1 MSGSATAGRQSTP
14 ADEVHP
20 VVDGT
25 GPVDD
30 RTDHGSLGSD
40 QPDRIMRRGFGL
52 LGRGIKEQKGLF
64 TISVLGSVLFGAMT
78 VADAW
83 VLGWAT
89 DNVIRPSFEQ
99 GDVTQGA
106 LLVAAAMFLA
116 VAMLR
121 ALGVIARRLV
131 GGIVYYRLVA
141 AYRRKVTRQYLA
153 LPMSWHHRH
162 PTGQLLSNANADV
175 EATWAVFMPLPM
187 AVGVIAML
195 AAALVA
201 MLEADVVLTLV
212 GLVVFP
218 ALFGINV
225 FYQRWLSPKV
235 ARAQALRGD
244 LSAVAH
250 ESFDGAMVIKSLGRE
265 ADETERFARSTNELR
280 DANIAV
286 GRIRSVFDP
295 LLEALPNLG
304 ILLVIVLGI
313 GRVASGAAE
322 PGDVVQVAYLFTVVA
337 FPVRAIGWVLGEL
350 PRSVVG
356 WDRVDSVLQAKGS
369 MVYGT
374 GSLPGSGAVDLRL
387 DDVAYRFPT
396 PTDTAS
402 GEAAAAAPG
411 QEGRRGVG
419 DVLRGIDLTVPRAS
433 VTALVGATGSGK
445 STLTSLL
452 SRLVDPH
459 RGSVRLDG
467 VDITGL
473 SHRELADAV
482 AVVPQST
489 FLFDDSVRENVTL
502 GGDVSDD
509 EVWQA
514 LRTVQ
519 ADGFVA
525 RLPAGLDTQLGER
538 GTTLSG
544 GQRQRLALARALV
557 RHPRLLVMD
566 DATSAVDPEVE
577 QRILRALAEE
587 TAGGEGP
594 TVLVVAY
601 RKATIALA
609 DDVVLLD
616 GGRVA
621 DRGSHAALVERST
634 VYRDIVDAYDQ
645 AREARS

>member
-1 MSGSATAGRQSTP
+1 MSGRAAPERPAPERPDVADDSSNGTPDTGSTVR
-14 ADEVHP
+14 AD
-20 VVDGT
+20 GA
-25 GPVDD
+25 
-30 RTDHGSLGSD
+30 LGSA

-52 LGRGIKEQKGLF
+52 LGRGISEQRGLF
-64 TISVLGSVLFGAMT
+64 ALSVLGSIVFGAMT

-89 DNVIRPSFEQ
+89 DNVIRPSFEA
-99 GDVTQGA
+99 GDVEQGA
-106 LLVAAAMFLA
+106 LMVATALFIG

-121 ALGVIARRLV
+121 ALGVIGRRLI

-141 AYRRKVTRQYLA
+141 TYRRKVTRKYLV

-175 EATWAVFMPLPM
+175 EAAWAVFMPLPM

-201 MLEADVVLTLV
+201 MVEADLVLTLV
-212 GLVVFP
+212 GLIIFP

-250 ESFDGAMVIKSLGRE
+250 ESFDGAMVVKSLGRE
-265 ADETERFARSTNELR
+265 SDETARFSSATDELR
-280 DANIAV
+280 DANIEV

-295 LLEALPNLG
+295 ILEALPNLG
-304 ILLVIVLGI
+304 VLLVVLLGV

-337 FPVRAIGWVLGEL
+337 FPVRAIGWLLGEL

-356 WDRVDSVLQAKGS
+356 WDRADSVLQTHGQMAYGS
-369 MVYGT
+369 DTVPGT
-374 GSLPGSGAVDLRL
+374 DAVELRL
-387 DDVAYRFPT
+387 RDVVHRFDDA
-396 PTDTAS
+396 
-402 GEAAAAAPG
+402 E
-411 QEGRRGVG
+411 G
-419 DVLRGIDLTVPRAS
+419 DVLRGVDLQVPRGT

-445 STLTSLL
+445 STITTLL
-452 SRLVDPH
+452 ARLVDPTDG
-459 RGSVRLDG
+459 RIELDG
-467 VDITGL
+467 VDLRSL
-473 SHRELADAV
+473 SHRAVADTV
-482 AVVPQST
+482 AVVPQTT
-489 FLFDDSVRENVTL
+489 FLFDDSVRENVSL
-502 GGDVSDD
+502 GRDLSDD

-519 ADGFVA
+519 ADQFVA
-525 RLPAGLDTQLGER
+525 ALPAGLDTQLGER
-538 GTTLSG
+538 GTSLSG

-557 RHPRLLVMD
+557 RDPRLLVMD

-577 QRILRALAEE
+577 QRILRALAER
-587 TAGGEGP
+587 TSGGSGP

-609 DDVVLLD
+609 DDVVLLE
-616 GGRVA
+616 GGRVV
-621 DRGSHAALVERST
+621 DRGSHGELLGRSAA
-634 VYRDIVDAYDQ
+634 YRDLVDAYDQ

>member
-1 MSGSATAGRQSTP
+1 
-14 ADEVHP
+14 
-20 VVDGT
+20 
-25 GPVDD
+25 
-30 RTDHGSLGSD
+30 
-40 QPDRIMRRGFGL
+40 MRRGFGL
-52 LGRGIKEQKGLF
+52 LGRGILEQKPLF
-64 TISVLGSVLFGAMT
+64 AVSVVGSVLFGAMT

-89 DNVIRPSFEQ
+89 DHVIRPSFEQ
-99 GDVTQGA
+99 GEVVHGA
-106 LLVAAAMFLA
+106 LWTAVGLFLA

-141 AYRRKVTRQYLA
+141 TYRRKVTRQYLA

-201 MLEADVVLTLV
+201 MLEADWVLTLV

-225 FYQRWLSPKV
+225 FYQRWLSPKA

-250 ESFDGAMVIKSLGRE
+250 ESFDGALVVKSLGRE
-265 ADETERFARSTNELR
+265 ADETARFARATNELR
-280 DANIAV
+280 DANIEV
-286 GRIRSVFDP
+286 GRIRSIFDP

-304 ILLVIVLGI
+304 ILLVLVLGV

-356 WDRVDSVLQAKGS
+356 WDRVDSVLQASGS
-369 MVYGT
+369 MTYGT
-374 GSLPGSGAVDLRL
+374 GSLPGDGAVELRL
-387 DDVAYRFPT
+387 RDVTYRFDDVEQA
-396 PTDTAS
+396 
-402 GEAAAAAPG
+402 
-411 QEGRRGVG
+411 QEDG
-419 DVLRGIDLTVPRAS
+419 DVLAGVDLTVPRGS

-445 STLTSLL
+445 STLTTLL
-452 SRLVDPH
+452 SRLVDP
-459 RGSVRLDG
+459 RSGRVELDG
-467 VDITGL
+467 HDVASL
-473 SHRELADAV
+473 SHRALADAV
-482 AVVPQST
+482 AVVPQTT

-502 GGDVSDD
+502 GADVSDAD
-509 EVWQA
+509 VWDA

-525 RLPAGLDTQLGER
+525 GLSAGLDTQLGER

-557 RHPRLLVMD
+557 RRPRLLVMD

-577 QRILRALAEE
+577 QRILRALAER
-587 TAGGEGP
+587 TAGGSGP

-609 DDVVLLD
+609 DEVVLLD
-616 GGRVA
+616 DGRVA
-621 DRGSHAALVERST
+621 DRGTHGELLARSSA
-634 VYRDIVDAYDQ
+634 YRDLVDAYDQ
-645 AREARS
+645 AREARG

>member
-1 MSGSATAGRQSTP
+1 
-14 ADEVHP
+14 
-20 VVDGT
+20 
-25 GPVDD
+25 
-30 RTDHGSLGSD
+30 
-40 QPDRIMRRGFGL
+40 MRRGFGL
-52 LGRGIKEQKGLF
+52 LGQGISEQKGLF
-64 TISVLGSVLFGAMT
+64 AISVVGSVLFGAMT

-99 GDVTQGA
+99 GEVLQGA
-106 LLVAAAMFLA
+106 LWTSVGLFLGVAT
-116 VAMLR
+116 LR
-121 ALGVIARRLV
+121 ALGVIARRLI

-141 AYRRKVTRQYLA
+141 TYRRKVTRQYLA

-225 FYQRWLSPKV
+225 FYQRWLSPRV
-235 ARAQALRGD
+235 AHAQALRGD

-250 ESFDGAMVIKSLGRE
+250 ESFDGALVVKSLGRE
-265 ADETERFARSTNELR
+265 ADETARFARSTDELR
-280 DANIAV
+280 DANIEV
-286 GRIRSVFDP
+286 GKIRSIFDP

-304 ILLVIVLGI
+304 ILLVIVLGV

-356 WDRVDSVLQAKGS
+356 WDRVDSVLQASGS
-369 MVYGT
+369 MTYGAGT
-374 GSLPGSGAVDLRL
+374 LPGAGAVDLDLRG
-387 DDVAYRFPT
+387 VSYRF
-396 PTDTAS
+396 DD
-402 GEAAAAAPG
+402 AAPSSDG
-411 QEGRRGVG
+411 G
-419 DVLRGIDLTVPRAS
+419 DVLHGVDLHVPSGS

-445 STLTSLL
+445 STLTTLL
-452 SRLVDPH
+452 SRLVDPYA
-459 RGSVRLDG
+459 GTVELDG
-467 VDITGL
+467 HDVAGL
-473 SHRELADAV
+473 THRALAAAV
-482 AVVPQST
+482 AVVPQTT

-502 GGDVSDD
+502 GADVSDD
-509 EVWQA
+509 DVWDA

-525 RLPAGLDTQLGER
+525 RLAAGLDTQLGER

-557 RHPRLLVMD
+557 RRPRLLVMD

-577 QRILRALAEE
+577 QRILRALAER
-587 TAGGEGP
+587 TADGGGP

-609 DDVVLLD
+609 DEVVLLD

-621 DRGSHAALVERST
+621 ERGTHGELMTRSA
-634 VYRDIVDAYDQ
+634 VYRDLVDAYDQ
-645 AREARS
+645 AREATA

>member
-1 MSGSATAGRQSTP
+1 MSGNDAADVVETSA
-14 ADEVHP
+14 
-20 VVDGT
+20 
-25 GPVDD
+25 
-30 RTDHGSLGSD
+30 LGSA

-52 LGRGIKEQKGLF
+52 LGRGIAEQKGLF
-64 TISVLGSVLFGAMT
+64 AISVVGSVLFGAMT

-99 GDVTQGA
+99 GEVLQGA
-106 LLVAAAMFLA
+106 LWASIALFLGVA
-116 VAMLR
+116 VLR
-121 ALGVIARRLV
+121 ALGVIARRLI

-141 AYRRKVTRQYLA
+141 TYRRKVTRQYLA

-201 MLEADVVLTLV
+201 MLEADWVLTLV

-235 ARAQALRGD
+235 AHAQALRGD

-250 ESFDGAMVIKSLGRE
+250 ESFDGALVVKSLGRE
-265 ADETERFARSTNELR
+265 ADETARFARSTEELR
-280 DANIAV
+280 DANIEV
-286 GRIRSVFDP
+286 GKIRSIFDP

-304 ILLVIVLGI
+304 ILAVIVLGV

-350 PRSVVG
+350 PRSVVS
-356 WDRVDSVLQAKGS
+356 WDRVESVLQASGS
-369 MVYGT
+369 MTYGT
-374 GSLPGSGAVDLRL
+374 TTLPGDGAVDLHLRGVSYQF
-387 DDVAYRFPT
+387 DDAVQ
-396 PTDTAS
+396 S
-402 GEAAAAAPG
+402 GE
-411 QEGRRGVG
+411 GV
-419 DVLRGIDLTVPRAS
+419 DVLDGVELHVPRGS

-445 STLTSLL
+445 STLTTLL
-452 SRLVDPH
+452 SRLVDP
-459 RGSVRLDG
+459 RSGRVELDG
-467 VDITGL
+467 HDVAGL
-473 SHRELADAV
+473 THRALADAV
-482 AVVPQST
+482 AVVPQTT

-502 GGDVSDD
+502 GADVDD
-509 EVWQA
+509 ADVWEA

-557 RHPRLLVMD
+557 RRPRLLVMD

-577 QRILRALAEE
+577 QRILRALADR
-587 TAGGEGP
+587 TADGGGP

-609 DDVVLLD
+609 DEVVLLD

-621 DRGSHAALVERST
+621 ERGTHAELMAGSA
-634 VYRDIVDAYDQ
+634 VYRDLVDAYDQ
-645 AREARS
+645 AREAQA

>member
-1 MSGSATAGRQSTP
+1 MSGSEPGST
-14 ADEVHP
+14 
-20 VVDGT
+20 T
-25 GPVDD
+25 
-30 RTDHGSLGSD
+30 LGSSR
-40 QPDRIMRRGFGL
+40 PDRIMRRGFGL
-52 LGRGIKEQKGLF
+52 LGRGMAEQKALF
-64 TISVLGSVLFGAMT
+64 TVSVLGSVLFGAMT

-89 DNVIRPSFEQ
+89 DHVIRPSFER
-99 GDVTQGA
+99 GEVLQGA
-106 LLVAAAMFLA
+106 LWTSVALFLG
-116 VAMLR
+116 VALLR

-131 GGIVYYRLVA
+131 GGVVYYRLVA
-141 AYRRKVTRQYLA
+141 TYRRKVTRQYLA

-201 MLEADVVLTLV
+201 MLEADWVLTLV

-235 ARAQALRGD
+235 AHAQALRGD

-250 ESFDGAMVIKSLGRE
+250 ESFDGALVVKSLGRE
-265 ADETERFARSTNELR
+265 ADETARFARSTEELR
-280 DANIAV
+280 DANIEV

-304 ILLVIVLGI
+304 ILLVVVLGV

-356 WDRVDSVLQAKGS
+356 WDRVDSVLQARGA
-369 MVYGT
+369 MAYGT
-374 GSLPGSGAVDLRL
+374 REVSGTGALDLRL
-387 DDVAYRFPT
+387 RDVTYRF
-396 PTDTAS
+396 DD
-402 GEAAAAAPG
+402 GEA
-411 QEGRRGVG
+411 
-419 DVLRGIDLTVPRAS
+419 DVLGGIDLHVPAGS

-445 STLTSLL
+445 STLTTLL
-452 SRLVDPH
+452 SRLVDP
-459 RGSVRLDG
+459 RSGTVELDG
-467 VDITGL
+467 VDVSTL
-473 SHRELADAV
+473 THRALADAV
-482 AVVPQST
+482 AVVPQGT

-502 GGDVSDD
+502 GADVSDAD
-509 EVWQA
+509 VWEA

-557 RHPRLLVMD
+557 RRPRLLVMD

-577 QRILRALAEE
+577 QRILRALAER
-587 TAGGEGP
+587 TAGGAGP

-609 DDVVLLD
+609 DEVVLLD
-616 GGRVA
+616 GGRIA
-621 DRGSHAALVERST
+621 AQGSHEELLRTSE
-634 VYRDIVDAYDQ
+634 VYRDLVDAYDQ
-645 AREARS
+645 AREAAR

>member
-1 MSGSATAGRQSTP
+1 MSGSAPRP
-14 ADEVHP
+14 AQAEAVEAEAARTEAVP
-20 VVDGT
+20 T
-25 GPVDD
+25 GS
-30 RTDHGSLGSD
+30 GQLGSA

-52 LGRGIKEQKGLF
+52 LGRGIGEQKGLF
-64 TISVLGSVLFGAMT
+64 AISVVGSVLFGAMT

-99 GDVTQGA
+99 GEVLQGA
-106 LLVAAAMFLA
+106 LWTSIALFLGVA
-116 VAMLR
+116 VLR
-121 ALGVIARRLV
+121 ALGVIARRLI

-141 AYRRKVTRQYLA
+141 TYRRKVTRQYLA

-201 MLEADVVLTLV
+201 MLEADWVLTLV

-235 ARAQALRGD
+235 AHAQALRGD

-250 ESFDGAMVIKSLGRE
+250 ESFDGALVVKSLGRE
-265 ADETERFARSTNELR
+265 ADETARFARSTEELR
-280 DANIAV
+280 DANIEV
-286 GRIRSVFDP
+286 GKIRSIFDP

-304 ILLVIVLGI
+304 ILAVIVLGV

-356 WDRVDSVLQAKGS
+356 WDRVESVLQASGS
-369 MVYGT
+369 MTYGT
-374 GSLPGSGAVDLRL
+374 ATLPGAGAVDLDLRGVSYQFDDAVQSGEG
-387 DDVAYRFPT
+387 DDVL
-396 PTDTAS
+396 D
-402 GEAAAAAPG
+402 
-411 QEGRRGVG
+411 GVE
-419 DVLRGIDLTVPRAS
+419 LHVPRGS

-445 STLTSLL
+445 STLTTLL
-452 SRLVDPH
+452 SRLVDP
-459 RGSVRLDG
+459 RSGTVELDG
-467 VDITGL
+467 HDVAGL
-473 SHRELADAV
+473 THRALADAV
-482 AVVPQST
+482 AVVPQTT

-502 GGDVSDD
+502 GADVDD
-509 EVWQA
+509 ADVWEA

-557 RHPRLLVMD
+557 RRPRLLVMD

-577 QRILRALAEE
+577 QRILRALADR
-587 TAGGEGP
+587 TADGGGP

-609 DDVVLLD
+609 DEVVLLD

-621 DRGSHAALVERST
+621 ERGTHAELMAGSA
-634 VYRDIVDAYDQ
+634 VYRDLVDAYDQ
-645 AREARS
+645 AREAQA